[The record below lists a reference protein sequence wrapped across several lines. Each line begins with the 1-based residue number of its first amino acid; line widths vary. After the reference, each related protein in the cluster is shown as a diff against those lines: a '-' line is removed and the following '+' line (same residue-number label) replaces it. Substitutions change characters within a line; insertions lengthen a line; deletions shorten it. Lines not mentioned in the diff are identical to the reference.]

1 MAKTCV
7 ISNILLVGVMECV
20 ERNVLVFLMEL
31 AVKNIV
37 GM

>member
-1 MAKTCV
+1 MGKTCA
-7 ISNILLVGVMECV
+7 ISNILLVSVMECV
-20 ERNVLVFLMEL
+20 ERNALVFLMEL